1 MLAPAASSLPR
12 SVHYCSPAAA
22 HFCAVKRSH
31 NHTRTLDATN
41 AWIVGAV
48 RNLRRR
54 KPGLWPRVQARVAEL
69 STFTAGVFPAE
80 VFTHPVFYPFGGA
93 DLVTAHGLFP
103 FAREIFLQSSIRAGR
118 FACFLSA
125 QCSHLATNSV
135 VGFFDHWLGSNTN
148 MSWAGTGTMEKV
160 FVVGALPT
168 LLVMMHILMEV
179 GTPAQAGTT
188 SDAPVDDF
196 FLGHDHNPDD
206 DDPERSNYWR
216 VTWRGCT
223 AQFSYL
229 ASTLDQSRFALLEN
243 STLPD
248 AFTVVPWSDRLVQGM
263 RNMSHDMGIGERPR
277 ITLMKAG
284 SHAEMLVDNGV
295 ARWVLQTSVA
305 TLQDE
310 AGLRPHA
317 YSHRLVTQGLP
328 WVARPYGEFDGFIH
342 GYMEHRDSYAARAAE
357 RAELRKFFAGAA
369 RLPFAFGYQHDGAAK
384 QSSLIAAWK
393 KEVSAA
399 TACDTSSRERRP
411 PQLTT

>member
-31 NHTRTLDATN
+31 NHTRTLNATN
-41 AWIVGAV
+41 AWIVEAV

-103 FAREIFLQSSIRAGR
+103 SAREIFLQSSIRAGR

-125 QCSHLATNSV
+125 QCSHLATHSV

-206 DDPERSNYWR
+206 DDPTTDTERKPEN
-216 VTWRGCT
+216 
-223 AQFSYL
+223 
-229 ASTLDQSRFALLEN
+229 LL
-243 STLPD
+243 
-248 AFTVVPWSDRLVQGM
+248 
-263 RNMSHDMGIGERPR
+263 
-277 ITLMKAG
+277 
-284 SHAEMLVDNGV
+284 
-295 ARWVLQTSVA
+295 
-305 TLQDE
+305 
-310 AGLRPHA
+310 
-317 YSHRLVTQGLP
+317 
-328 WVARPYGEFDGFIH
+328 
-342 GYMEHRDSYAARAAE
+342 
-357 RAELRKFFAGAA
+357 
-369 RLPFAFGYQHDGAAK
+369 
-384 QSSLIAAWK
+384 
-393 KEVSAA
+393 
-399 TACDTSSRERRP
+399 
-411 PQLTT
+411 